1 MPESQHLEYKRELTE
16 SEFFEGFSMPRNK
29 ELMRVFRDLDMVEHL
44 GSGVPRILK
53 AYPKSCFRFTDN
65 FIRMSFP
72 AAEPISTEEI
82 ATTQKT
88 TQKTKSTT
96 QRILA
101 VLIQTPTASRRQIA
115 ESLGDITAD
124 GVKYQLDK
132 LKKEGQIQRSGP
144 DKGGHWKV
152 LKP

>member
-1 MPESQHLEYKRELTE
+1 
-16 SEFFEGFSMPRNK
+16 
-29 ELMRVFRDLDMVEHL
+29 
-44 GSGVPRILK
+44 
-53 AYPKSCFRFTDN
+53 
-65 FIRMSFP
+65 MSFP
-72 AAEPISTEEI
+72 AAEPISTEKI

-88 TQKTKSTT
+88 TQKTESTT

-101 VLIQTPTASRRQIA
+101 VLIQTPEASRRQIA

-124 GVKYQLDK
+124 GVKYHLEK

-144 DKGGHWKV
+144 DIGGHWKV